1 MAWMVS
7 SSSRSTG
14 STPAPEP
21 EVPGEGLGPGFSVK
35 CGAPAAHGGGVLSS
49 SHISVMFLCRRMLHA
64 VWGDLDIDH
73 VVRPLGQ
80 VTLCKTQ
87 PREEGCLRTSARD
100 YILTHPDWY
109 TASAAAFMGGKAA

>member
-1 MAWMVS
+1 
-7 SSSRSTG
+7 
-14 STPAPEP
+14 
-21 EVPGEGLGPGFSVK
+21 
-35 CGAPAAHGGGVLSS
+35 
-49 SHISVMFLCRRMLHA
+49 MLHA
-64 VWGDLDIDH
+64 AWGDLDIDH

-109 TASAAAFMGGKAA
+109 TSSAAAFMGGGRRPSALLETKRCGSLAGDACSFHDAHIRPEVA